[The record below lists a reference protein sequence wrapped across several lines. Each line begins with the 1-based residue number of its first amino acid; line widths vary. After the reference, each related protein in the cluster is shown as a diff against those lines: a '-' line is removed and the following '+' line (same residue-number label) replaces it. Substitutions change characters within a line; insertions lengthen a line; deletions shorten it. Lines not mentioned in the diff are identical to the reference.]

1 MRAFYEA
8 DGLSTEIYDA
18 RTATIIP
25 GTVLRTDTERL
36 TLRWSLRSEMR
47 LLFEL
52 TGLEVVAEHGDFKGG
67 PPAYG
72 REQVWVLRRGG

>member
-1 MRAFYEA
+1 MRKRYWPARPTRTQA
-8 DGLSTEIYDA
+8 ASEIDA
-18 RTATIIP
+18 S
-25 GTVLRTDTERL
+25 GEVLRTDTERL

-52 TGLEVVAEHGDFKGG
+52 AGFEVVADNGDFRGG

-72 REQVWVLRRGG
+72 REQVWVLRRAEG